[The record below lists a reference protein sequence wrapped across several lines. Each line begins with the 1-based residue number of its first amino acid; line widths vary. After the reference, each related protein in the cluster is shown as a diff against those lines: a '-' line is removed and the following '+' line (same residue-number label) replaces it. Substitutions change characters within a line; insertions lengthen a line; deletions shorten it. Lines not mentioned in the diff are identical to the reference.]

1 MQVTAR
7 TSKQPLDSMTTE
19 THFTTITRPSDI
31 SDFPEGGRYIHG
43 LFLEGAERERRRREL
58 VPEGKREG
66 VGWGRQG
73 CGKEFE
79 GVSFVKDELAKI
91 EKTTS
96 SIDNK

>member
-1 MQVTAR
+1 MHISFSHPNGFILYIMQVTAR

-58 VPEGKREG
+58 VPREREREG
-66 VGWGRQG
+66 
-73 CGKEFE
+73 E
-79 GVSFVKDELAKI
+79 GGAAMCMSCVW
-91 EKTTS
+91 
-96 SIDNK
+96 